1 MGDHSVFL
9 RTERCTGCTAC
20 IKVCPAD
27 AVRVRNG
34 KAKLLTDRCIDC
46 GKCIQACRHKA
57 ARAVSDPL
65 ERMGDFRYT
74 VALPEPAL
82 FGQFHHLDDPDIL
95 LGGLLGMGFDG
106 VYEVAV
112 AAEQISRLAR
122 QGKGA
127 DRPAPRINSACP
139 AVLRLIRTRF
149 PKLLPHV
156 EPVILPMELAAI
168 LARREAVEK
177 TGLKPEEIGVFAI
190 VPCSA
195 KVTVAHQPMTRET
208 PVLDGAFAIRDIYLK
223 LLAPMEQ
230 AAKMPPRLS
239 RAGAAGLSWSC
250 CGGESAAR
258 GENRYVAAD
267 GIENVIRVLEEI
279 EDDRMP
285 DAEFVELAAC
295 TQGCVGGCLNV
306 ENPYAAKMRLA
317 RMADRLPARGE
328 GLPPVS
334 DLSRLVESQLP
345 LEAASAFLLDKDRG
359 AAMEK
364 LMKIEAILEQ
374 LPGLD
379 CASCGAPG
387 CQALAEDIVLG
398 LASPEDCI
406 FRLRA
411 RVRHLEDRTDPAMCQ
426 TVPSER

>member
-1 MGDHSVFL
+1 
-9 RTERCTGCTAC
+9 
-20 IKVCPAD
+20 
-27 AVRVRNG
+27 
-34 KAKLLTDRCIDC
+34 
-46 GKCIQACRHKA
+46 
-57 ARAVSDPL
+57 
-65 ERMGDFRYT
+65 
-74 VALPEPAL
+74 
-82 FGQFHHLDDPDIL
+82 
-95 LGGLLGMGFDG
+95 
-106 VYEVAV
+106 
-112 AAEQISRLAR
+112 
-122 QGKGA
+122 
-127 DRPAPRINSACP
+127 
-139 AVLRLIRTRF
+139 
-149 PKLLPHV
+149 
-156 EPVILPMELAAI
+156 
-168 LARREAVEK
+168 
-177 TGLKPEEIGVFAI
+177 
-190 VPCSA
+190 
-195 KVTVAHQPMTRET
+195 
-208 PVLDGAFAIRDIYLK
+208 
-223 LLAPMEQ
+223 
-230 AAKMPPRLS
+230 
-239 RAGAAGLSWSC
+239 
-250 CGGESAAR
+250 
-258 GENRYVAAD
+258 VAAD

-364 LMKIEAILEQ
+364 LMKMEAILEQ